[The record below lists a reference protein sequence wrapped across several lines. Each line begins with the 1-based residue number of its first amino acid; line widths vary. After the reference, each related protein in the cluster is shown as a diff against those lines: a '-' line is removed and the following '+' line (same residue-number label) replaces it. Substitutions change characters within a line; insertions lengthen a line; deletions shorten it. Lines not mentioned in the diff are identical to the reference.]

1 MADKQSIG
9 FVGIGAMGWPMAS
22 CLVKAGYDVTVYDTR
37 ADHSARFASEVGG
50 TAAPSLADLARNAQ
64 VVITIL
70 PNSDIVEQVLF
81 GVEGVVASGL
91 PAGATFIDMTSGVPA
106 RTVGFAELLAE
117 SSHKLFDA
125 PVSGGVAR
133 ARTGELTIMVGGE
146 DTDVEPQRAILEA
159 MGSVIR
165 TGPVGSGHAMKAL
178 NNLVSAGGFLI
189 GVEAMLIGSKFGIDP
204 EVIVDT
210 LNSSTGTNN
219 STQKKFKQFVL
230 SRGFNSGFALDLMVK
245 DLVIALEVAHDT
257 KVNAPFANLCKEMWS
272 SASAVLGP
280 GTDHTALARFSEM
293 LAGNEIGGRKP

>member
-37 ADHSARFASEVGG
+37 SDHSARFAAEVG
-50 TAAPSLADLARNAQ
+50 AASAASLAELAGKAQ
-64 VVITIL
+64 LIVTIL

-81 GVEGVVASGL
+81 GEAGVAASL
-91 PAGATFIDMTSGVPA
+91 PAGATIIDMTSGVPS
-106 RTVGFAELLAE
+106 RTVEFAERLAKAG
-117 SSHKLFDA
+117 HALFDA

-133 ARTGELTIMVGGE
+133 ARTGELTIMVGG
-146 DTDVEPQRAILEA
+146 DDGQVETHRPILEA

-189 GVEAMLIGSKFGIDP
+189 GIEALLIGSKFGIDP

-230 SRGFNSGFALDLMVK
+230 SRGFDSGFALDLMVK
-245 DLVIALEVAHDT
+245 DLVIALDVAHDT
-257 KVNAPFANLCKEMWS
+257 KVNAPFANLCKELWS

-293 LAGNEIGGRKP
+293 LAGNEIPERQP